1 MRNKTYL
8 AVFEPAE
15 GGAYSVYFPHVL
27 GCVSYGKDFID
38 AQKMAKEALELPL
51 YFSFAG
57 NLTYRNAR
65 NLHDTVL
72 ALPLDRIVVESESP
86 FMPPSVYRGQRN
98 MPANTIETV
107 KFMAEMLSM
116 DIEELADQLWK
127 NSCKL
132 FRLPE

>member
-1 MRNKTYL
+1 
-8 AVFEPAE
+8 
-15 GGAYSVYFPHVL
+15 
-27 GCVSYGKDFID
+27 
-38 AQKMAKEALELPL
+38 
-51 YFSFAG
+51 
-57 NLTYRNAR
+57 
-65 NLHDTVL
+65 
-72 ALPLDRIVVESESP
+72 
-86 FMPPSVYRGQRN
+86 